1 MCDIQTQCPNCK
13 TQYLVSPTQLSIA
26 KGTVCCPKCEHH
38 FNAYEFHSHLPYI
51 AQLEANY
58 ESVTALAHHR
68 LHERGSENALA
79 IFERKIETSSLDL
92 LSYLNTHI
100 VKEEENLNFKRH
112 PSFFSLQKNTA
123 TRLINTLVH
132 LFLLVLNLLVFGIIL
147 SQFTNNNRDLKQQ
160 FPLLGIFSD
169 HACSVVKCNNKINTE
184 LRIEATKIHQDY
196 PEFTTITGKFV
207 NYSHSSRTLPTI
219 QVVTPQRI
227 FSFTSKQYLPLAQQG
242 KQHLQPQQ
250 SLYFRIDIPLKDAN
264 QQFKLQL
271 KKALD

>member
-38 FNAYEFHSHLPYI
+38 FNAYEFLSHLPYI
-51 AQLEANY
+51 TQLEANY
-58 ESVTALAHHR
+58 EYVTALAHHR

-79 IFERKIETSSLDL
+79 IFERKIEPSSLDL
-92 LSYLNTHI
+92 LSYLNTYI
-100 VKEEENLNFKRH
+100 VNEEENLNFKRH
-112 PSFFSLQKNTA
+112 PSFFSLQKNTT
-123 TRLINTLVH
+123 TRLMNALVH
-132 LFLLVLNLLVFGIIL
+132 LFLIVLNLLVFGIIL
-147 SQFTNNNRDLKQQ
+147 SQFTNNNRDLKQH

-207 NYSHSSRTLPTI
+207 NYSHSSRTLPI
-219 QVVTPQRI
+219 VQVVTPQRI